1 MRIIETKAFQYDELS
16 DAAKEK
22 ARDWYRSASAGDDF
36 WSESVLEDDAEVNAE
51 LESLARKRAGGS
63 LDDVIAL
70 PLWSALVNAGVLP
83 Q

>member
-1 MRIIETKAFQYDELS
+1 MDYSTNTAARIIRQHYQLRRQVT
-16 DAAKEK
+16 
-22 ARDWYRSASAGDDF
+22 
-36 WSESVLEDDAEVNAE
+36 DAEVRAE
-51 LESLARKRAGGS
+51 LESLTRKRADGS